1 MSMNQLEQRLREV
14 LTGEGAFLKTM
25 EPMARHTTFRI
36 GGPALWYAA
45 PSGEEELRKL
55 LSLCREEN
63 LIPRILGNGSDLL
76 VSDEGCDGLVISMT
90 ENFSYGVFEGTRLRA
105 GAGLLLPKAASMAL
119 RKGCSG
125 LEFASGIPGTV
136 GGAAVMNAGA
146 YGSEMKDVMVSMRV
160 MDREGRILTLRGEEM
175 GFGYRKS
182 CVDRMGYIV
191 LEAEFELK
199 QDDPGEIKRRMEE
212 LSARRREKQ
221 PLEYPSAGS
230 TFKRPQGYF
239 AGKLIQDAGFSGYR
253 VGDAQV
259 SEKHCGFVINRGN
272 ATAAQVMEL
281 CRQIQK
287 KILEQDGVKL
297 ELEVRRW
304 GRFTED
310 NKGEA

>member
-1 MSMNQLEQRLREV
+1 MNQLEQRLREA
-14 LTGEGAFLKTM
+14 LTGEGACLKTM

-45 PSGEEELRKL
+45 PADEEELRKL
-55 LSLCREEN
+55 LAICRTEKLE
-63 LIPRILGNGSDLL
+63 PRILGNGSDLL
-76 VSDEGCDGLVISMT
+76 VSDQGCDGLVISMT
-90 ENFSYGVFEGTRLRA
+90 ENFSFGAVEGTRLRA

-119 RKGCSG
+119 REGLSG

-160 MDREGRILTLRGEEM
+160 MDRDGRVFVLSGGEM
-175 GFGYRKS
+175 GFGYRRS
-182 CVDRMGYIV
+182 CVAQMGYIV

-199 QDDPGEIKRRMEE
+199 NDEPAEIKKRMEE
-212 LSARRREKQ
+212 LSLRRREKQ

-230 TFKRPQGYF
+230 TFKRPQGHF
-239 AGKLIQDAGFSGYR
+239 AGKLIQDAGFRGYR

-259 SEKHCGFVINRGN
+259 SEKHCGFVINRGG

-281 CRQIQK
+281 CRQIQE
-287 KILEQDGVKL
+287 KILEKDGVRL
-297 ELEVRRW
+297 ELEVKLW
-304 GRFTED
+304 GRFPED
-310 NKGEA
+310 NEGET